1 MDEHENDR
9 NSSDDRPVTVRF
21 EDQRPRLRA
30 VAYRL
35 LGTFD
40 EADEAVR
47 EAVLRA
53 VREAVRDKGAARHAD
68 PPTTTVARICLE
80 RLRARETH
88 HRKPWNPWDPW
99 AVGAPNRPHRPE
111 QVTDPGRRALLA
123 ADAESPGPD
132 LPVVLDGLTPSE
144 RLAYVLH
151 DLFTVPYEEIAG
163 ILDRSPAAARQLAGR
178 AGHRVH
184 GAEEMPQPD
193 PGRGREVVASLL
205 AAARAHDHDAL
216 LALLDP
222 DVVLRAD
229 AGAVRTGATPAHGA
243 PAVARA
249 VARQAR
255 SARPALVDGAAGLVV
270 GDPEALSTA
279 TTTRATT
286 TAAPATGDTTTG
298 AAPATRDDTTA
309 EAGSTTPDAAPATP
323 GTESGTTP
331 ATPGTTPGATPGTT
345 PAAAPATPGATPTT
359 ANAAE
364 ADPTEAN
371 GVPAVTVLGFTVLH
385 GLITS
390 VDLLADAEHLSRL
403 DLQLLDERAAA

>member
-53 VREAVRDKGAARHAD
+53 AREAVRDAGAARHAD

-88 HRKPWNPWDPW
+88 HRKPWDPWDPW

-123 ADAESPGPD
+123 ADTESPGPD
-132 LPVVLDGLTPSE
+132 LPLVLDGLTPSE

-205 AAARAHDHDAL
+205 TAARAHDHDAL

-270 GDPEALSTA
+270 GDPEALSTS
-279 TTTRATT
+279 TTTRDTT
-286 TAAPATGDTTTG
+286 TGAPATVDTTTG

-309 EAGSTTPDAAPATP
+309 EAGSTTPDAAPAAQSATP
-323 GTESGTTP
+323 GATP
-331 ATPGTTPGATPGTT
+331 DAAPGTTPGAG
-345 PAAAPATPGATPTT
+345 AA

-364 ADPTEAN
+364 ADATEADATEADATEADATEAD

>member
-53 VREAVRDKGAARHAD
+53 AREAVRDAGAARHAD

-88 HRKPWNPWDPW
+88 HRKPWDPWDPW
-99 AVGAPNRPHRPE
+99 AAGAPNRPHRPE

-132 LPVVLDGLTPSE
+132 LPAVLDGLTPSE

-270 GDPEALSTA
+270 GDPEALGTA
-279 TTTRATT
+279 TTTSDTA
-286 TAAPATGDTTTG
+286 TAAPATRDDTTTG

-309 EAGSTTPDAAPATP
+309 EAGSTTPDAASATP
-323 GTESGTTP
+323 GATP
-331 ATPGTTPGATPGTT
+331 AAAPAAPGTTPGTT

-359 ANAAE
+359 ADAAE
-364 ADPTEAN
+364 ADATEAD

>member
-99 AVGAPNRPHRPE
+99 AAGAPNRPHRPE

-205 AAARAHDHDAL
+205 AAARTHDHDAL

-286 TAAPATGDTTTG
+286 TAAPATGDDTTAAPATGDTTTG

-323 GTESGTTP
+323 GTTPGTTPGATP
-331 ATPGTTPGATPGTT
+331 ATPGTTPGA
-345 PAAAPATPGATPTT
+345 A

-364 ADPTEAN
+364 ADATEAD

-403 DLQLLDERAAA
+403 DLQLLDERTAA